1 MKGEC
6 GDQPVSRVVHPTM
19 SRVSKEYLILTDRR
33 AEVLMN
39 EAQFYRVKA
48 QHCERL
54 AAGTF
59 DGEVKK
65 KLIALSLWWRE
76 RADEEES
83 TPRANFLI

>member
-1 MKGEC
+1 VLSRLLQLRGQAET
-6 GDQPVSRVVHPTM
+6 PVIIGP
-19 SRVSKEYLILTDRR
+19 
-33 AEVLMN
+33 
-39 EAQFYRVKA
+39 
-48 QHCERL
+48 
-54 AAGTF
+54 AGTF